1 MVEAGGELQVGIENT
16 QLADS
21 AISLIAPCARL
32 ARSVSRFPAFHW
44 QTAQPCVQR
53 GKITYERSFAPL
65 QWKYTRYG
73 PGTHYRQTSRA
84 RSNSKRLT
92 LFSLA
97 GLRLR
102 IVDILEMPVDLA
114 DRRTLKDPVK
124 ARAERE
130 AVLVF

>member
-1 MVEAGGELQVGIENT
+1 VPLRAHGNIQDMDTEHIIAKLREHEAELKDAGFQHLSLFGSYARGTAV
-16 QLADS
+16 QSVSDVDVLAD
-21 AISLIAPCARL
+21 
-32 ARSVSRFPAFHW
+32 FDH
-44 QTAQPCVQR
+44 
-53 GKITYERSFAPL
+53 
-65 QWKYTRYG
+65 
-73 PGTHYRQTSRA
+73 
-84 RSNSKRLT
+84 SKRLT

-114 DRRTLKDPVK
+114 DRRMLKDHVK

>member
-1 MVEAGGELQVGIENT
+1 LGTTVKWLWT
-16 QLADS
+16 QLTPFGHQGSAQDMDREDVIAKLREQEAELKSAGVKHLSLFGSYARGTAVQSLSDVDVVAD
-21 AISLIAPCARL
+21 
-32 ARSVSRFPAFHW
+32 FDH
-44 QTAQPCVQR
+44 
-53 GKITYERSFAPL
+53 
-65 QWKYTRYG
+65 
-73 PGTHYRQTSRA
+73 
-84 RSNSKRLT
+84 SKRLT

-114 DRRTLKDPVK
+114 DRRMLKDQVK